1 MTSKSLIQ
9 TISFYSQKIAVACGI
24 LLGFSLPISTG
35 LDSVLLI
42 FILFFALI
50 GWNKQYIDYITNNP
64 IAKASL
70 ALFLIL
76 FIACFFG
83 QAPLKNSFKVLKKY
97 DELILI
103 VLLIPI
109 FKQQILQTYAK
120 YSFMAAMLF
129 TLVLSCLILLGV
141 FQGTSLFATRM
152 PDNPVVFKLH
162 ITHGIL
168 MSFAAFMFAVYAMQ
182 SAGKTRWLFVSAS
195 VLAACNVLLMT
206 QGRTGYLVIFAL
218 AIYLILSILPKQ
230 SITWGLGLI
239 LLASVSTYVS
249 SPKIQSRVNLTLQEA
264 KSWQPMQGN
273 NESSSFG
280 KRLDY
285 YSNTIKIISKHCLFG
300 VGTGGFEAAYAKEI
314 AGTAVAPS
322 SNPHNQYLLFWAQA
336 GALGIAAF
344 IALLTLAWQQAKRLA
359 NHTDTLLARGVIITI
374 AVGCLF
380 NSLLLDHAEG
390 LFFGWFL
397 GLLFAGLPSHEQSI

>member
-1 MTSKSLIQ
+1 MISKSLIQ

-24 LLGFSLPISTG
+24 LLGFSMPISTG

-129 TLVLSCLILLGV
+129 TLVLSYLIWLGV

-162 ITHGIL
+162 ITHAIF

-230 SITWGLGLI
+230 SIMWGLGLI

-249 SPKIQSRVNLTLQEA
+249 SPQIQSRVNLSLQEA

-273 NESSSFG
+273 NQSSSIG
-280 KRLDY
+280 TRLDY
-285 YSNTIKIISKHCLFG
+285 YSNTIKIIHKHCLFG

-322 SNPHNQYLLFWAQA
+322 SNPHNQYLLFWAQG
-336 GALGIAAF
+336 GALGLAAF
-344 IALLTLAWQQAKRLA
+344 IALLALARQQAKRLV
-359 NHTDTLLARGVIITI
+359 NHTDTLLAHGVIITI

-397 GLLFAGLPSHEQSI
+397 GLLFAGLPSRERSM